1 MGGIFGGNDD
11 ASEAAEVQAASADKA
26 IDLQRET
33 LETVRSDLA
42 PFRAAGQGQLAPLT
56 GSINNLS
63 ELVNDPNRQRA
74 FVADNPFFTAL
85 ADDAQRRIFGNAAA
99 RGKVGSGG
107 TAEALQ
113 NSLLLLGPQLVGQ
126 NVAQQQG
133 VIGARSNLAALG
145 ANAAAGQST
154 ATQQVSN
161 NITDLVTGQGN
172 ARAAGIVGDANTNR
186 QGGANLLN
194 LGLGIG
200 ALALSD
206 ERFKSEMIPVDWI
219 DFGGHQAY
227 AYRLEGDP
235 TPRIG
240 VSAQEVQRE
249 RPDAVHELE
258 GVLYVDYGALVGN
271 GERVIEGTIEE
282 DVTYAS

>member
-1 MGGIFGGNDD
+1 MGGIFGGNSD
-11 ASEAAEVQAASADKA
+11 ASDAAEVQAESADKA

-42 PFRAAGQGQLAPLT
+42 PFRAAGEGQLAPT
-56 GSINNLS
+56 TSAIQNLS
-63 ELVNDPNRQRA
+63 DLVNDPNKQRS

-85 ADDAQRRIFGNAAA
+85 ADDAQKRIFGNAAA

-113 NSLLLLGPQLVGQ
+113 NSLLLLGPQLVNQ
-126 NVAQQQG
+126 NIQQQQG
-133 VIGARSNLAALG
+133 VIGARSNLASLG

-161 NITDLVTGQGN
+161 NISDLVTGQGN
-172 ARAAGIVGDANTNR
+172 ARASGIVGDANTNR
-186 QGGANLLN
+186 QGGANIANLALGVGGLL
-194 LGLGIG
+194 
-200 ALALSD
+200 LSD
-206 ERFKSEMIPVDWI
+206 ERFKSEMIPVDFV

-227 AYRLEGDP
+227 AYRYEGDP

-258 GVLYVDYGALVGN
+258 GVLYVDYGALIGN
-271 GERVIEGTIEE
+271 GSPVIEGTIEE
-282 DVTYAS
+282 VSYAS